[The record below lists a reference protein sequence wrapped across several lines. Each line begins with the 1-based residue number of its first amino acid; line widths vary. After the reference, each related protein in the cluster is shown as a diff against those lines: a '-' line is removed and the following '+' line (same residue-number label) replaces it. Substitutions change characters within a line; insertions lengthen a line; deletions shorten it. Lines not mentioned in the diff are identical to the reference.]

1 MVAVLPPPIVPAHVV
16 SGSTVPPSSH
26 DLVQKVE
33 IQTCFAPLY
42 RLSLVSFP
50 ATGFVIIPISET
62 VEGYEF
68 TVTPPSSY
76 V

>member
-26 DLVQKVE
+26 DLIQKVE

-50 ATGFVIIPISET
+50 ATVL
-62 VEGYEF
+62 
-68 TVTPPSSY
+68 
-76 V
+76 